1 MKFSLQ
7 QLGYDPETG
16 EIDVDRS
23 EGGTPASERSKI
35 RIVLDII
42 NKLSAV
48 KKELSLDELRSS
60 ATEEGVDDVDDI
72 IERLKTQGLL
82 FEPSPGFVQKV

>member
-1 MKFSLQ
+1 
-7 QLGYDPETG
+7 PETG

-35 RIVLDII
+35 RMVLDII
-42 NKLSAV
+42 DKLSAV
-48 KKELSLDELRSS
+48 KKEISLEELRS
-60 ATEEGVDDVDDI
+60 AVRGEGIDEVDDI